1 MVRTAHSTLGACAI
15 AIGDA
20 SLSLLAL
27 AYLPHA
33 WLRQFATFTRQFCL
47 PIICAP
53 FIPAGSMIFMKLRRT
68 PVYLFVL
75 TTLGFVCSTLVYAEE
90 AGVMLD
96 DVVVSGS
103 RSETK
108 LSETPM
114 SIGVVEEKS
123 LKRDK
128 PKLMGDAINRIAG
141 VSWVDL
147 GNEQHMMGIRQPNST
162 NAVYQYLEDGIPIR
176 PLGVFNHNALNEL
189 NLAGA
194 ERVEV
199 VKGASSSLY
208 GSNAVGGAVN
218 FITAHP
224 SLMPEASVSLRN
236 EAVTGYQRIDTG
248 ASNTWGDLGMRF
260 SHYSSRRSAN
270 NWQQYSNG
278 NKDSVSLRT
287 DYAAGASSLLHAVLT
302 YNNLD
307 SATPG
312 SLNPVDYQ
320 SSPGKSYQTFSYRK
334 DKTTRLSAGWEGET
348 IANGLSSI
356 TLFARDNDHG
366 QLPNYTISA
375 CTVSAT
381 CPTGYRGTINNNH
394 VSSLGLD
401 SKHQQEFS
409 FLASRLIGGVYYDLS
424 PNTYTSSNLDVTR
437 DASSLVYTGYAPNT
451 TYASGTRDYKTDI
464 SNSALFAQWEL
475 SPLEKMRVVMGGR
488 YDSIS
493 YNFVNNLTPG
503 ANYGAANETR
513 GFSHFSPKLG
523 ATYSLCDNANLF
535 ANASQGFTP
544 PEVSQLYAKSAIPD
558 LRPATYDSYEMGLR
572 MVFLERTLRFNA
584 TLFRLDGRDTIVS
597 YTIAPGNSENRNAG
611 STRSSGVELSLN
623 YDAGKL
629 DGRVGASIAH
639 HQYIDYQASSTLDYS
654 GKDMPAAPNTL
665 TAEIGYKPA
674 EGARLAIEVV
684 QQSAYWMN
692 NANTVSYS
700 GHTLLNLRGNYI
712 MHDGWEAWLQ
722 GRNLTNQLYAESAS
736 SAYSG
741 TGAYNAAM
749 QDQYTVGAPQS
760 VMIGLTYTFDARKK

>member
-1 MVRTAHSTLGACAI
+1 MKSRYIKIS
-15 AIGDA
+15 
-20 SLSLLAL
+20 SLSLNVLSIV
-27 AYLPHA
+27 
-33 WLRQFATFTRQFCL
+33 FTQA
-47 PIICAP
+47 I
-53 FIPAGSMIFMKLRRT
+53 
-68 PVYLFVL
+68 
-75 TTLGFVCSTLVYAEE
+75 YAADE
-90 AGVMLD
+90 AQIMD
-96 DVVVSGS
+96 EVVVSGS
-103 RSETK
+103 RTETK
-108 LSETPM
+108 LSDTPM
-114 SIGVVEEKS
+114 SIGVVDEKS

-176 PLGVFNHNALNEL
+176 PLGVFNHNSLNEL

-224 SLMPEASVSLRN
+224 SLTPEASVSVRN
-236 EAVTGYQRIDTG
+236 EAVTGYQRVDTG
-248 ASNTWGDLGMRF
+248 ASNTWDDFGMRF
-260 SHYSSRRSAN
+260 SHYSSRRSDN
-270 NWQQYSNG
+270 NWQQYSKG
-278 NKDSVSLRT
+278 TKDSATLRT
-287 DYAAGASSLLHAVLT
+287 DYALSGSSLLHAVLS

-320 SSPGKSYQTFSYRK
+320 TSPGKSYQTFSYRK
-334 DKTTRLSAGWEGET
+334 DKTARVNVGWEGET
-348 IANGLSSI
+348 AKDGLTSVI
-356 TLFARDNDHG
+356 LFARDNDHG

-375 CTVSAT
+375 CTVSAD

-394 VSSLGLD
+394 VGSLGLD
-401 SKHQQEFS
+401 SKHQQEFT
-409 FLASRLIGGVYYDLS
+409 FLSSRLIGGLYYDLS
-424 PNTYTSSNLDVTR
+424 PNTYKSNNLDVTQ
-437 DASSLVYTGYAPNT
+437 DASTLVYTGYAPNT
-451 TYASGTRDYKTDI
+451 TYATGTRDYKTDI
-464 SNSALFAQWEL
+464 SNAALFAQWEL
-475 SPLEKMRVVMGGR
+475 TPMDKVRVVMGGR
-488 YDSIS
+488 YDTIN
-493 YNFVNNLTPG
+493 YNFVNNLTPS
-503 ANYGAANETR
+503 AAYGAANESR
-513 GFSHFSPKLG
+513 DFSHFSPKLG
-523 ATYSLCDNANLF
+523 GTYTLSESTNIF

-572 MVFLERTLRFNA
+572 MAFFERALKFNA

-611 STRSSGVELSLN
+611 STRSTGVELGLN

-639 HQYIDYQASSTLDYS
+639 HQYLDYQASTTLDYS
-654 GKDMPAAPNTL
+654 GKDMPNAPNTL
-665 TAEIGYKPA
+665 TAEIGYKPIPD
-674 EGARLAIEVV
+674 ARLAIEVV
-684 QQSAYWMN
+684 QQSSYWMN

-700 GHTLLNLRGNYI
+700 GHTLLNLRGNYR
-712 MHDGWEAWLQ
+712 MNEGWEGWLQ

-736 SAYSG
+736 SSYSG
-741 TGAYNAAM
+741 SGTYDPLK
-749 QDQYTVGAPQS
+749 DQYTVGAPMS
-760 VMIGLTYTFDARKK
+760 VMVGLTYTFDTKKK

>member
-1 MVRTAHSTLGACAI
+1 MQT
-15 AIGDA
+15 
-20 SLSLLAL
+20 
-27 AYLPHA
+27 
-33 WLRQFATFTRQFCL
+33 
-47 PIICAP
+47 
-53 FIPAGSMIFMKLRRT
+53 
-68 PVYLFVL
+68 
-75 TTLGFVCSTLVYAEE
+75 VYAADETPI
-90 AGVMLD
+90 LD
-96 DVVVSGS
+96 EVVVSGS
-103 RSETK
+103 RTETK
-108 LSETPM
+108 LSDTPM
-114 SIGVVEEKS
+114 SIGVVDEKS

-128 PKLMGDAINRIAG
+128 PKLMGDAINRVAG

-176 PLGVFNHNALNEL
+176 PLGVFNHNSLNEL

-224 SLMPEASVSLRN
+224 SLTPEASASVRN

-248 ASNTWGDLGMRF
+248 ASNTWGDLGLRF
-260 SHYSSRRSAN
+260 SHYSSRRSES

-278 NKDSVSLRT
+278 SKDSATLRS
-287 DYAAGASSLLHAVLT
+287 DYALSGSALLHATVS

-320 SSPGKSYQTFSYRK
+320 TSPGKSYQTFTYRK
-334 DKTTRLSAGWEGET
+334 DKTTRANIGWEGET
-348 IANGLSSI
+348 MKDGLTSV

-375 CTVSAT
+375 CTVSAS

-401 SKHQQEFS
+401 TKHQQEFV
-409 FLASRLIGGVYYDLS
+409 FLNARLIGGLYYDLS
-424 PNTYTSSNLDVTR
+424 PNTYKSNNLDVTR
-437 DASSLVYTGYAPNT
+437 DAGSLVYTGYAPNT
-451 TYASGTRDYKTDI
+451 TYATGTRDYKTDI
-464 SNSALFAQWEL
+464 SNAALFAQLEL
-475 SPLEKMRVVMGGR
+475 SPLEKVRVVMGGR
-488 YDSIS
+488 YDAIN
-493 YNFVNNLTPG
+493 YNFVNNLNTTALPD

-523 ATYSLCDNANLF
+523 GTYTVSENTNVF
-535 ANASQGFTP
+535 VNASQGFTP
-544 PEVSQLYAKSAIPD
+544 PEVSQLYGKSVIPD

-572 MVFLERTLRFNA
+572 MAFFERALKFNA

-611 STRSSGVELSLN
+611 STRSTGVELNIS
-623 YDAGKL
+623 YEAGKL

-639 HQYIDYQASSTLDYS
+639 HQYLDYQASSTLDYS
-654 GKDMPAAPNTL
+654 GKDMPISPNTL
-665 TAEIGYKPA
+665 TAEIGYKPIPD
-674 EGARLAIEVV
+674 ARLAIEVV
-684 QQSAYWMN
+684 QQSSYWMN

-700 GHTLLNLRGNYI
+700 GHTLLNLRGNYK
-712 MHDGWEAWLQ
+712 MNNDWEGWLQ
-722 GRNLTNQLYAESAS
+722 GRNLTNQLYAETAS
-736 SAYSG
+736 SSYSG
-741 TGAYNAAM
+741 TGIYNASA
-749 QDQYTVGAPQS
+749 QDQYTVGAPLS
-760 VMIGLTYTFDARKK
+760 VMVGLTYTFDAKKK

>member
-1 MVRTAHSTLGACAI
+1 MKSRYIKIS
-15 AIGDA
+15 
-20 SLSLLAL
+20 SLSLNVLSIV
-27 AYLPHA
+27 
-33 WLRQFATFTRQFCL
+33 FTQA
-47 PIICAP
+47 I
-53 FIPAGSMIFMKLRRT
+53 
-68 PVYLFVL
+68 
-75 TTLGFVCSTLVYAEE
+75 YAADE
-90 AGVMLD
+90 AQIMD
-96 DVVVSGS
+96 EVVVSGS
-103 RSETK
+103 RTETK
-108 LSETPM
+108 LSDTPM
-114 SIGVVEEKS
+114 SIGVVDEKS

-176 PLGVFNHNALNEL
+176 PLGVFNHNSLNEL

-224 SLMPEASVSLRN
+224 SLTPEASVSVRN
-236 EAVTGYQRIDTG
+236 EAVTGYQRVDTG
-248 ASNTWGDLGMRF
+248 ASNTWDDFGMRF
-260 SHYSSRRSAN
+260 SHYSSRRSDN
-270 NWQQYSNG
+270 NWQQYSKG
-278 NKDSVSLRT
+278 TKDSATLRT
-287 DYAAGASSLLHAVLT
+287 DYALSGSSLLHAVLS

-320 SSPGKSYQTFSYRK
+320 TSPGKSYQTFSYRK
-334 DKTTRLSAGWEGET
+334 DKTTRVNVGWEGET
-348 IANGLSSI
+348 AKDGLTSV

-375 CTVSAT
+375 CTVSAA

-394 VSSLGLD
+394 VGSLGLD
-401 SKHQQEFS
+401 SKHQQEFT
-409 FLASRLIGGVYYDLS
+409 FLSSRLIGGLYYDLS
-424 PNTYTSSNLDVTR
+424 PNTYKSNNLDVTQ
-437 DASSLVYTGYAPNT
+437 DASTLVYTGYAPNT
-451 TYASGTRDYKTDI
+451 TYATGTRDYKTDI
-464 SNSALFAQWEL
+464 SNAALFAQWEL
-475 SPLEKMRVVMGGR
+475 TPMDKVRVVMGGR
-488 YDSIS
+488 YDTIN
-493 YNFVNNLTPG
+493 YNFVNNLTPS
-503 ANYGAANETR
+503 AAYGAANESR
-513 GFSHFSPKLG
+513 DFSHFSPKLG
-523 ATYSLCDNANLF
+523 GTYTLSESTNIF

-572 MVFLERTLRFNA
+572 MAFFERALKFNA

-611 STRSSGVELSLN
+611 STRSTGVELGLN

-639 HQYIDYQASSTLDYS
+639 HQYLDYQASTTLDYS
-654 GKDMPAAPNTL
+654 GKDMPNAPNTL
-665 TAEIGYKPA
+665 TAEIGYKPIPD
-674 EGARLAIEVV
+674 ARLAIEVV
-684 QQSAYWMN
+684 QQSSYWMN

-700 GHTLLNLRGNYI
+700 GHTLLNLRGNYR
-712 MHDGWEAWLQ
+712 MNEGWEGWLQ

-736 SAYSG
+736 SSYSG
-741 TGAYNAAM
+741 SGTYDPLK
-749 QDQYTVGAPQS
+749 DQYTVGAPMS
-760 VMIGLTYTFDARKK
+760 VMVGLTYTFDTKKK

>member
-1 MVRTAHSTLGACAI
+1 MKSRITKYFLSFSVLSI
-15 AIGDA
+15 ALMQA
-20 SLSLLAL
+20 
-27 AYLPHA
+27 
-33 WLRQFATFTRQFCL
+33 
-47 PIICAP
+47 
-53 FIPAGSMIFMKLRRT
+53 
-68 PVYLFVL
+68 
-75 TTLGFVCSTLVYAEE
+75 VYAADE
-90 AGVMLD
+90 VPVLD
-96 DVVVSGS
+96 EVVVSGS
-103 RSETK
+103 RTETK
-108 LSETPM
+108 LSDTPM
-114 SIGVVEEKS
+114 SIGVVDEKT

-128 PKLMGDAINRIAG
+128 PKLMGDVINRLAG

-176 PLGVFNHNALNEL
+176 PLGVFNHNSLNEL

-224 SLMPEASVSLRN
+224 SLTPEVIVGFRN
-236 EAVTGYQRIDTG
+236 EVVTGYQRIDTG

-260 SHYSSRRSAN
+260 SYYSSRRSEY

-278 NKDSVSLRT
+278 TKDSTTLRT
-287 DYAAGASSLLHAVLT
+287 DYALSGSALLHAVVT

-312 SLNPVDYQ
+312 SLNPVDFQ
-320 SSPGKSYQTFSYRK
+320 LDPGKSYQTFSYRK
-334 DKTTRLSAGWEGET
+334 DKTTRANIGWEGET
-348 IANGLSSI
+348 IKDGLSSV

-375 CTVSAT
+375 CTISAI

-401 SKHQQEFS
+401 AKHQQDFT
-409 FLASRLIGGVYYDLS
+409 FLSSRLIGGLYYDLS
-424 PNTYTSSNLDVTR
+424 PNTYISNNLDVTQ
-437 DASSLVYTGYAPNT
+437 DATTLVYTGYVPNT
-451 TYASGTRDYKTDI
+451 SYATGTRDYKTDI
-464 SNSALFAQWEL
+464 RNVALFAQLEL
-475 SPLEKMRVVMGGR
+475 SPLDKVRVVMGGR
-488 YDSIS
+488 YDAIN
-493 YNFVNNLTPG
+493 YGFVNNLTPG
-503 ANYGAANETR
+503 AAYGAANESR
-513 GFSHFSPKLG
+513 DFSHFSPKLG
-523 ATYSLCDNANLF
+523 GTYNVNEGTNIF

-544 PEVSQLYAKSAIPD
+544 PEVSQLYGKSAIPD

-572 MVFLERTLRFNA
+572 MAFFERALKFNA

-611 STRSSGVELSLN
+611 STRSAGVEFSMS

-629 DGRVGASIAH
+629 DGRVGASLAH

-654 GKDMPAAPNTL
+654 GKDMPIAPNTL
-665 TAEIGYKPA
+665 TAEIGYKPIPD
-674 EGARLAIEVV
+674 ARLAFEVI
-684 QQSAYWMN
+684 QQSSYWMN

-700 GHTLLNLRGNYI
+700 GYTLLNLRGNYKI
-712 MHDGWEAWLQ
+712 DAAWESWIQ
-722 GRNLTNQLYAESAS
+722 GRNLTNQLYAETAS
-736 SAYSG
+736 SSYSG
-741 TGAYNAAM
+741 AGTYDALK
-749 QDQYTVGAPQS
+749 DQFTVGAPRS
-760 VMIGLTYTFDARKK
+760 LMVGLTYTFVAR

>member
-1 MVRTAHSTLGACAI
+1 MKSRYIKIS
-15 AIGDA
+15 
-20 SLSLLAL
+20 SLSLNVLSIV
-27 AYLPHA
+27 
-33 WLRQFATFTRQFCL
+33 FTQA
-47 PIICAP
+47 I
-53 FIPAGSMIFMKLRRT
+53 
-68 PVYLFVL
+68 
-75 TTLGFVCSTLVYAEE
+75 YAADE
-90 AGVMLD
+90 AQIMD
-96 DVVVSGS
+96 EVVVSGS
-103 RSETK
+103 RTETK
-108 LSETPM
+108 LSDTPM
-114 SIGVVEEKS
+114 SIGVVDEKS

-176 PLGVFNHNALNEL
+176 PLGVFNHNSLNEL

-224 SLMPEASVSLRN
+224 SLTPEASVSVRN
-236 EAVTGYQRIDTG
+236 EAVTGYQRVDTG
-248 ASNTWGDLGMRF
+248 ASNTWDDFGMRF
-260 SHYSSRRSAN
+260 SHYSSRRSDN
-270 NWQQYSNG
+270 NWQQYSKG
-278 NKDSVSLRT
+278 TKDSATLRT
-287 DYAAGASSLLHAVLT
+287 DYALSGSSLLHAVLS

-320 SSPGKSYQTFSYRK
+320 TSPGKSYQTFSYRK
-334 DKTTRLSAGWEGET
+334 DKTARVNVGWEGET
-348 IANGLSSI
+348 AKDGLTSVI
-356 TLFARDNDHG
+356 LFARDNDHG

-375 CTVSAT
+375 CTVSAD

-394 VSSLGLD
+394 VGSLGLD
-401 SKHQQEFS
+401 SKHQQEFT
-409 FLASRLIGGVYYDLS
+409 FLSSRLIGGLYYDLS
-424 PNTYTSSNLDVTR
+424 PNTYKSNNLDVTQ
-437 DASSLVYTGYAPNT
+437 DASTLVYTGYAPNT
-451 TYASGTRDYKTDI
+451 TYATGTRDYKTDI
-464 SNSALFAQWEL
+464 SNAALFAQWEL
-475 SPLEKMRVVMGGR
+475 TPMDKVRVVMGGR
-488 YDSIS
+488 YDTIN
-493 YNFVNNLTPG
+493 YNFVNNLTPS
-503 ANYGAANETR
+503 AAYGAANESR
-513 GFSHFSPKLG
+513 DFSHFSPRLG
-523 ATYSLCDNANLF
+523 GTYTLSESTNIF

-572 MVFLERTLRFNA
+572 MAFFERALKFNA

-611 STRSSGVELSLN
+611 STRSTGVELGLN

-639 HQYIDYQASSTLDYS
+639 HQYLDYQASTTLDYS
-654 GKDMPAAPNTL
+654 GKDMPNAPNTL
-665 TAEIGYKPA
+665 TAEIGYKPIPD
-674 EGARLAIEVV
+674 ARLAIEVV
-684 QQSAYWMN
+684 QQSSYWMN

-700 GHTLLNLRGNYI
+700 GHTLLNLRGNYR
-712 MHDGWEAWLQ
+712 MNEGWEGWLQ

-736 SAYSG
+736 SSYSG
-741 TGAYNAAM
+741 SGTYDPLK
-749 QDQYTVGAPQS
+749 DQYTVGAPMS
-760 VMIGLTYTFDARKK
+760 VMVGLTYTFDTKKK